1 MSDNATDTRQTLSA
15 RRFDVRYDEHQTPRI
30 WVEDDV
36 FLTHWL
42 NAYSMTIPDGETF
55 IVQTIKKHLD
65 KIEDPVLLQQARGL
79 IGQELSHSRG
89 HEQFL
94 EELQRQ
100 GFKLRT
106 FRRFTSFLSFKILTP
121 TSTLRQQLAF
131 VVGIERINELF
142 AEITLGSGKLRH
154 CEARARAL
162 YEWHF
167 AEEIEHKAV
176 AFDVYQAVEG
186 NRFWLGYGVILAYL
200 VNMGYL
206 ALACATFLRQDGQL
220 FRLSTWRRAYRYF
233 FRDERFLPRMTRGC
247 LQVLKRGFHPAHSDN
262 YALAEHV
269 LSKQIIRV
277 DVTETQASGG

>member
-1 MSDNATDTRQTLSA
+1 MLGNATDSRETLSA
-15 RRFDVRYDEHQTPRI
+15 RRFNVRYDEQETPRI
-30 WVEDDV
+30 WVNDDV

-55 IVQTIKKHLD
+55 IVQTIKKFLER
-65 KIEDPVLLQQARGL
+65 IEDPTLLQQARGL

-94 EELQRQ
+94 DALERQ

-106 FRRFTSFLSFKILTP
+106 FRRVTRFISFKLLTP
-121 TSTLRQQLAF
+121 TSTPRQQLAF
-131 VVGIERINELF
+131 VVGVERINELF
-142 AEITLGSGKLRH
+142 AEITLGSGKL
-154 CEARARAL
+154 ARCDAHARAL

-176 AFDVYQAVEG
+176 AFDVYKAVEG
-186 NRFWLGYGVILAYL
+186 NRFWLGYGVVMAYL
-200 VNMGYL
+200 VNMSYL

-220 FRLSTWRRAYRYF
+220 FRIATWRRAFRYF

-247 LQVLKRGFHPAHSDN
+247 LEVLKRDFHPAHSDN

-269 LSKQIIRV
+269 LSRRVIRV
-277 DVTETQASGG
+277 DMAETQASGG

>member
-42 NAYSMTIPDGETF
+42 NAYSMTIPDGEAF

-100 GFKLRT
+100 GFKLGT
-106 FRRFTSFLSFKILTP
+106 FRRFTGFLSFKILTP
-121 TSTLRQQLAF
+121 ASTLRQQLAF

-142 AEITLGSGKLRH
+142 AEITLGSGKLRG

-176 AFDVYQAVEG
+176 AFDVYRAVEG
-186 NRFWLGYGVILAYL
+186 NRFWLGYGVVLAYL
-200 VNMGYL
+200 VNMSYL

-220 FRLSTWRRAYRYF
+220 FRLNTWRRAYRYF

-277 DVTETQASGG
+277 DVSETQASGG

>member
-30 WVEDDV
+30 WVEDDA

-42 NAYSMTIPDGETF
+42 NAYSMTIPDGEAF

-106 FRRFTSFLSFKILTP
+106 FRRFTGFLSFKILTP
-121 TSTLRQQLAF
+121 ASTLRQQLAF

-167 AEEIEHKAV
+167 AEEIEHKTV

-247 LQVLKRGFHPAHSDN
+247 LQVLKRAFHPAHSDN